1 MKKLLLVGML
11 VVAAVSYGRDNEYRT
26 RNEFTEVQSEYAEN
40 KEMLNRATPEEY
52 SLIVREER
60 RAREANMEVYSEFHR
75 ELDNMGRG
83 HENR

>member
-26 RNEFTEVQSEYAEN
+26 RNEFTEVQREYAEN

-60 RAREANMEVYSEFHR
+60 SEREPNMEVYSEFHR